1 MTLKPH
7 TRRPARDIAEKGMSR
22 TLLAENYSPLRQT
35 FAWGEMVVD
44 VILISN
50 KLASTIADCCGDVA
64 GSKMEKPA

>member
-1 MTLKPH
+1 
-7 TRRPARDIAEKGMSR
+7 MSR